1 MYCDRS
7 TSHAS
12 INSTYSRINRERGES
27 AFPTIGFNGRSGY
40 KQNAAAWWKGFD
52 LLDGVYLVNWCN
64 IRYRFFLSLLLA
76 NWYFWCGL
84 QFLFCIEDPP
94 ALFPWPT
101 RHGTDERG
109 IPAYASISA
118 PRSIGWH
125 LRSGAPSM
133 ALLRPY
139 NTLTLFL
146 LFFSF
151 FSSLLLIHH
160 RCSFLFFFIFSFP
173 NMEDNLSRGCPF
185 YFLLPDHS
193 RFALPFVYYGLIFY
207 FIFLQWR
214 SGGYQNVHVIDWDF
228 FLV

>member
-1 MYCDRS
+1 MVIWHRPLPETARAPSNLTNENVSNRGNKGFSSPVYCDRS

-64 IRYRFFLSLLLA
+64 IRYWFFLSLLLA

-94 ALFPWPT
+94 ALFPD
-101 RHGTDERG
+101 RLGTVQTERG

-118 PRSIGWH
+118 PGSIGWH

-151 FSSLLLIHH
+151 FP
-160 RCSFLFFFIFSFP
+160 LFF
-173 NMEDNLSRGCPF
+173 
-185 YFLLPDHS
+185 
-193 RFALPFVYYGLIFY
+193 
-207 FIFLQWR
+207 
-214 SGGYQNVHVIDWDF
+214 
-228 FLV
+228 